1 MAPSMKVSGKMTSS
15 MGKVKLTG
23 PIAAA
28 TSATTMKVDVTR
40 ENLLSLKGV
49 KLSTLSQRTR
59 MTLIM
64 N

>member
-28 TSATTMKVDVTR
+28 TSATTMKADVMAL
-40 ENLLSLKGV
+40 E
-49 KLSTLSQRTR
+49 
-59 MTLIM
+59 LINGATKM
-64 N
+64 SIVGNGKTMQ

>member
-28 TSATTMKVDVTR
+28 TSATTMKADVTAL
-40 ENLLSLKGV
+40 E
-49 KLSTLSQRTR
+49 
-59 MTLIM
+59 LINGATKM
-64 N
+64 SIVGNGKTMQ